1 MSDHINIPSNPADQ
15 KKVQQAVHEMANCL
29 QRIADERES
38 MKDIAED
45 IKDKYE
51 IEPKYLRKAAN
62 ALHKHNYSTV
72 QTEHESFEA
81 FYEIIIEGRASDQ
94 AAA

>member
-1 MSDHINIPSNPADQ
+1 MTDHINIPSNPADQ

-29 QRIADERES
+29 QRIADEREA

-45 IKDKYE
+45 IKEKYG
-51 IEPKYLRKAAN
+51 IEPKYLRKAAT
-62 ALHKHNYSTV
+62 ALHKHNYSAV
-72 QTEHESFEA
+72 LTEYESFEA
-81 FYEIIIEGRASDQ
+81 FYEIIVEGKGNSQ